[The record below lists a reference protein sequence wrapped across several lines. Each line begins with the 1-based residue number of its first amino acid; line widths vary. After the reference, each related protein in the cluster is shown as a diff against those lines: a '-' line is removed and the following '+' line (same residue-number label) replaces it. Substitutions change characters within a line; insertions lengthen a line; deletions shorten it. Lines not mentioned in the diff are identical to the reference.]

1 MRVRVPPP
9 APNFF
14 AMSKEMILNHI
25 LSLLEN
31 RELHAR
37 FNVRNLEYLSGE
49 GVAVEYFYKN
59 GEKEEKDSL
68 LLTKDFI
75 ETLTEEQKENL
86 FFIVNEI
93 KEISEIKRK
102 ELFLTI
108 YTKTKDL
115 TLPSRYEIK
124 VEENLDTILRS
135 LYSRFSTEEKI
146 HSIEVSIFEL
156 YEILNENNKKE
167 TLRKIDYFLDSYP
180 NLRPKRIKITKILSL
195 LYKKQNYYLISKE
208 EIF

>member
-1 MRVRVPPP
+1 M
-9 APNFF
+9 N
-14 AMSKEMILNHI
+14 KELILNHI

-37 FNVRNLEYLSGE
+37 FNLRNLEYLSGE
-49 GVAVEYFYKN
+49 EVVVEYFYKN

-75 ETLTEEQKENL
+75 ETLSKSQKENL

-124 VEENLDTILRS
+124 VEEHLDTILRS
-135 LYSRFSTEEKI
+135 LHSRFSTEEKI

-156 YEILNENNKKE
+156 YEILNEKNKKE
-167 TLRKIDYFLDSYP
+167 TLRKIEYFLDSLL